1 MFRTQHPT
9 LILLRLPTL
18 CIKWYDTNSSKKQLN
33 CSDVKKKKKKKAH
46 QIMCKNEIN
55 AKSLKSTWKTFQC
68 LQTSFRLSPETFSL
82 AFILRSLL
90 STFSMSLPVLSLFC
104 QTFWS
109 MIIVVKTKRQLR
121 SKSIASLA
129 CLATALFAVGLIF
142 SNYGY
147 QNEK

>member
-33 CSDVKKKKKKKAH
+33 CSDVKKKKKAH
-46 QIMCKNEIN
+46 QMMCKNEIN
-55 AKSLKSTWKTFQC
+55 SKSLKSTWKTFQC

-104 QTFWS
+104 QTFWR

-121 SKSIASLA
+121 SKSIVSLA
-129 CLATALFAVGLIF
+129 CLARALFAVELIF
-142 SNYGY
+142 STYGY
-147 QNEK
+147 RNEK

>member
-1 MFRTQHPT
+1 MFRTQHSMP
-9 LILLRLPTL
+9 ILLRLPTL
-18 CIKWYDTNSSKKQLN
+18 CIIWYDTNSLKKQLN
-33 CSDVKKKKKKKAH
+33 CSDVKKKKAH
-46 QIMCKNEIN
+46 QMMCKNEIN

>member
-1 MFRTQHPT
+1 
-9 LILLRLPTL
+9 
-18 CIKWYDTNSSKKQLN
+18 
-33 CSDVKKKKKKKAH
+33 
-46 QIMCKNEIN
+46 
-55 AKSLKSTWKTFQC
+55 
-68 LQTSFRLSPETFSL
+68 
-82 AFILRSLL
+82 
-90 STFSMSLPVLSLFC
+90 MSLPVLSLFC

-147 QNEK
+147 QNEKKITPWRAEMTSFKPRVQEESEVESYLT